1 MSCPRSGRLKQSA
14 FALTVVLGPLT
25 TVLLLAAALA
35 CRSGAPPA
43 QAGTASAAAAPLRR
57 VILISLDGAG
67 NRTLHDLYR
76 QGVLHKGG
84 FERFFREG
92 EVADALIP
100 VDLTL
105 TATNHISLITGF
117 PPAATGIVG
126 NEFYPGGSLSAET
139 VSAFETPIGTETLWE
154 AARRQGRRVGVLT
167 WPGADAREARRT
179 ASWGLVFSTTAEL
192 NPQILTLARS
202 DWRPAPAASV
212 PPGIVS
218 HAEWLS
224 ARVTVGGEE
233 EGAALVLDLFAVDSQ
248 DDGET
253 RYDGVVVETGRGDGA
268 GRGPKAALPAG
279 GWGRITWASPQGYTA
294 SWLKLLAIAPDLSQ
308 IRLYLGGIHRTIAYP
323 NELSESLARREIY
336 WPGAPDN
343 GGLVAGWEG
352 RPGIDLATWT
362 EQAER
367 MAAYS
372 GETLRFAAA
381 RTDWDLLLCYI
392 PVIDVAGHR
401 LLLLDPRQS
410 GFSPERRDE
419 LTQART
425 RVWQA
430 VDAELGKL
438 LAGLDLTQ
446 TRVVV
451 VSDHG
456 MVPVHTAVD
465 PNAPLAGLG
474 AQVSAVP
481 NGGAA
486 FVHVDSGEG
495 QAARERLLADLS
507 SRYAQW
513 RVDGEAPVD
522 KILTREEASRI
533 GLDHPNSGDLVLFAR
548 QGFIFRSLPADRA
561 SVPAPVYGAH
571 GYPATNPE
579 MQALYMAIGAGIA
592 PGSGGTVHATDVAPR
607 VAAWLG
613 IDPPRRNPS

>member
-1 MSCPRSGRLKQSA
+1 MSCSRSGRNQPSP
-14 FALTVVLGPLT
+14 VLLA
-25 TVLLLAAALA
+25 VLLLSAALA
-35 CRSGAPPA
+35 CRSGGPPA
-43 QAGTASAAAAPLRR
+43 DTASVAAAPSRR

-67 NRTLHDLYR
+67 NRTLQDLHR
-76 QGVLHKGG
+76 QGVLNKGG

-105 TATNHISLITGF
+105 TATNHISLATGF

-126 NEFYPGGSLSAET
+126 NEFHPGGSLSAET
-139 VSAFETPIGTETLWE
+139 VSAFDAPIGTETLWE

-167 WPGADAREARRT
+167 WPGADAREERRT
-179 ASWGLVFSTTAEL
+179 ASWGLVFPTSAEL
-192 NPQILTLARS
+192 APEILTLART
-202 DWRPAPAASV
+202 DWRPAPAGSA

-218 HAEWLS
+218 HAELLS
-224 ARVTVGGEE
+224 ARVTVGGGD
-233 EGAALVLDLFAVDSQ
+233 EGAAALALDLFAVDSR
-248 DDGET
+248 DDGVT
-253 RYDGVVVETGRGDGA
+253 RYDGVVVEAGRGDSA
-268 GRGPKAALPAG
+268 GRGPKAPLPAG
-279 GWGRITWASPQGYTA
+279 GWGRITWASPQGHTA

-308 IRLYLGGIHRTIAYP
+308 IRLYVGGVHRTIAYP
-323 NELSESLARREIY
+323 DDLAESLARDEIY
-336 WPGAPDN
+336 WPGNPDN
-343 GGLVAGWEG
+343 GGLVAGWDG

-367 MAAYS
+367 MAAYA

-410 GFSPERRDE
+410 GFSAERRDE

-438 LAGLDLTQ
+438 LAGLDLTR

-465 PNAPLAGLG
+465 PNAPLADLG
-474 AQVSAVP
+474 TQVSAVP

-486 FVHVDSGEG
+486 FVHVGSDQD

-507 SRYAQW
+507 RRYAQW
-513 RVDGEAPVD
+513 RVDGESPVD
-522 KILTREEASRI
+522 RILTREEAARI
-533 GLDHPNSGDLVLFAR
+533 GLGHPNSGDLVVFAR

-561 SVPAPVYGAH
+561 SIPAPVYGAH
-571 GYPATNPE
+571 GYPATKPE
-579 MQALYMAIGAGIA
+579 MQGVYMAIGAGTA

-613 IDPPRRNPS
+613 IEPPRRNPS

>member
-1 MSCPRSGRLKQSA
+1 MPCPRSGRNQPSP
-14 FALTVVLGPLT
+14 VLLA
-25 TVLLLAAALA
+25 VLLLSAALA
-35 CRSGAPPA
+35 CRSGVPPA
-43 QAGTASAAAAPLRR
+43 DTASVAAAPSRR

-67 NRTLHDLYR
+67 NRTLQDLHR
-76 QGVLHKGG
+76 QGLLNKGG

-105 TATNHISLITGF
+105 TATNHISLATGF

-126 NEFYPGGSLSAET
+126 NEFYPEGSLSAET
-139 VSAFETPIGTETLWE
+139 VSAFDAPIGAETLWE
-154 AARRQGRRVGVLT
+154 AARRQGRQVGVLT
-167 WPGADAREARRT
+167 WPGADARDARRT
-179 ASWGLVFSTTAEL
+179 ASWGLVYSTTAEI
-192 NPQILTLARS
+192 NPQVLTLTRT

-218 HAEWLS
+218 HAEWLT
-224 ARVTVGGEE
+224 ARVTIGGED
-233 EGAALVLDLFAVDSQ
+233 EGAAALALDLFAVDSR
-248 DDGET
+248 DDGKT
-253 RYDGVVVETGRGDGA
+253 RYDGMVVEADGG

-279 GWGRITWASPQGYTA
+279 GWGRLIWASPQGHTA
-294 SWLKLLAIAPDLSQ
+294 SWLKLLTIAPDLSQ
-308 IRLYLGGIHRTIAYP
+308 IRLYVGGVHRTIAYP
-323 NELSESLARREIY
+323 DDLAESLARREIY

-343 GGLVAGWEG
+343 GGLVAGWDG

-410 GFSPERRDE
+410 GFSAERRDE

-438 LAGLDLTQ
+438 LAGLDLTR

-465 PNAPLAGLG
+465 PNAPLADLG

-486 FVHVDSGEG
+486 FVHVGSGED
-495 QAARERLLADLS
+495 QAARERLLANLS
-507 SRYAQW
+507 RRFAQW
-513 RVDGEAPVD
+513 RVDGEPPVD
-522 KILTREEASRI
+522 RILTRDEAARI
-533 GLDHPNSGDLVLFAR
+533 GLGHPNSGDLVLFAR
-548 QGFIFRSLPADRA
+548 QGFIFRPLPADRA

-579 MQALYMAIGAGIA
+579 MQALYMAIGAGLA

-613 IDPPRRNPS
+613 IEPPRRNPS